1 MIRFSLLT
9 KSLVLL
15 LFLGSFA
22 LAQDQSVE
30 DKIKDQVGEIGEKV
44 GELGE
49 KVGEIGKS
57 LDTVP
62 AVKEVSAGILQPI
75 YNAADKLTE
84 TGDRF
89 PAFYW
94 IAFALMAAGVVSF
107 AFQLVFTKFLLLIR
121 LHLNIKEIMSDILG
135 LFVSVVG
142 LILTTQAA
150 TQNSKFSES
159 PVLVISATA
168 VGVVVGFIFYLW
180 GQKQEFQA
188 AKKPGKALPQ

>member
-1 MIRFSLLT
+1 MMRFSLLT
-9 KSLVLL
+9 RALVILP
-15 LFLGSFA
+15 FLVNCV
-22 LAQDQSVE
+22 LAQEQSVE

-44 GELGE
+44 GE
-49 KVGEIGKS
+49 IGKS

-62 AVKEVSAGILQPI
+62 AVKDVSAGILQPI
-75 YNAADKLTE
+75 YDAADKMTE

-107 AFQLVFTKFLLLIR
+107 ACQLVFTKFFLLFK
-121 LHLNIKEIMSDILG
+121 LHLNIKEILSDILG
-135 LFVSVVG
+135 LFVSVIG

-159 PVLVISATA
+159 PMLVISATA
-168 VGVVVGFIFYLW
+168 VGVIVGFVFYRW
-180 GQKQEFQA
+180 GQRQEYEA
-188 AKKPGKALPQ
+188 AKKPVNVVRQ

>member
-9 KSLVLL
+9 KALVIL
-15 LFLGSFA
+15 LFMGSFA
-22 LAQDQSVE
+22 FAQEESVQ

-44 GELGE
+44 GEL
-49 KVGEIGKS
+49 GKS

-75 YNAADKLTE
+75 YDAADKLTE

-107 AFQLVFTKFLLLIR
+107 AFQLVFTKFFLLFK

-135 LFVSVVG
+135 LIVSVIG

-159 PVLVISATA
+159 PVLVISATV
-168 VGVVVGFIFYLW
+168 VGVIVGLIFYRW
-180 GQKQEFQA
+180 GQRQEYQA
-188 AKKPGKALPQ
+188 AKKPVNVAQQ

>member
-1 MIRFSLLT
+1 MIRFSILT
-9 KSLVLL
+9 KALVLL

-22 LAQDQSVE
+22 LAQEESVNE
-30 DKIKDQVGEIGEKV
+30 KIKDQVGEIGEKV
-44 GELGE
+44 GE
-49 KVGEIGKS
+49 IGKS

-62 AVKEVSAGILQPI
+62 VVKDVSAGILQPI
-75 YNAADKLTE
+75 YDAAKKMTE

-107 AFQLVFTKFLLLIR
+107 AFQLVFTKFFLLFKM
-121 LHLNIKEIMSDILG
+121 HLNIKEIMSDILG

-159 PVLVISATA
+159 PVMVISATV

-180 GQKQEFQA
+180 GQRQEFQA
-188 AKKPGKALPQ
+188 ARKPGKVAQQ